1 MVFMEGMKAE
11 IPGEEG
17 KVVFIEGMKAQIP
30 GVKGKSGVHGVD
42 ES

>member
-1 MVFMEGMKAE
+1 MEGMKAE

>member
-1 MVFMEGMKAE
+1 MKAE